1 MKKVVKI
8 NESDLVNMVKT
19 VINEEDL
26 KRVRKGYSITPWEFN
41 KFQAMGVTPYYYDS
55 TVNGECKMVEVT
67 KSNLENNRKKHIFI
81 LKPEEFQ
88 KINGYIDSLNKV
100 VKLELERI
108 QLLKDMVPSILI
120 EKIMV

>member
-8 NESDLVNMVKT
+8 NEFDLVNMVKT

-55 TVNGECKMVEVT
+55 SVNGECKMVEVT

>member
-1 MKKVVKI
+1 
-8 NESDLVNMVKT
+8 
-19 VINEEDL
+19 
-26 KRVRKGYSITPWEFN
+26 
-41 KFQAMGVTPYYYDS
+41 
-55 TVNGECKMVEVT
+55 MVEVT
-67 KSNLENNRKKHIFI
+67 KRNLENNRKKHIFI

-100 VKLELERI
+100 IKLELERI

>member
-1 MKKVVKI
+1 MKKIVEI
-8 NESDLVNMVKT
+8 NESDLVNVVKK
-19 VINEEDL
+19 VINEEEL
-26 KRVRKGYSITPWEFN
+26 KRVRKGYSITPWDFN
-41 KFQAMGVTPYYYDS
+41 RFKAMGVTPYYYDS
-55 TVNGECKMVEVT
+55 SVDGDCKMVEVT
-67 KSNLENNRKKHIFI
+67 KRNLENNRKKHIFI

-100 VKLELERI
+100 IKLELERI